1 MRIVGELR
9 LPSAGMRG
17 PTPQEVEASVENA
30 RRMPRVI
37 PMGVYRYRS
46 HAEANADMDRW
57 TADAMVARAKELA
70 RR

>member
-1 MRIVGELR
+1 MRVVGELR

-46 HAEANADMDRW
+46 HAAAN
-57 TADAMVARAKELA
+57 T
-70 RR
+70 